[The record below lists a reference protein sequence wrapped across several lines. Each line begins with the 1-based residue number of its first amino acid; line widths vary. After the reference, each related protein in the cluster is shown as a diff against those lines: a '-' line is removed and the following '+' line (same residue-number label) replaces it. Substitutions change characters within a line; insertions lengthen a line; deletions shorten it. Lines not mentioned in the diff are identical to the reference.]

1 MIANMRYGVAAVSLL
16 ALTAGAVYETAP
28 GLGCA

>member
-1 MIANMRYGVAAVSLL
+1 MIANMRYGVAAASLL
-16 ALTAGAVYETAP
+16 ALRAGAVYETAP